1 MKTKIS
7 YKTMT
12 DAELIDEGL
21 DHEPGT
27 LAYELAV
34 TLDALPINRGSVQF
48 EEVPCLSCDE
58 LQKELNSLEWYV
70 SELQTTVDNLDM
82 DRLIAGVKASKEAVK
97 QANDKVNYLLGLGG
111 DHE

>member
-1 MKTKIS
+1 MSTKIS
-7 YKTMT
+7 YASMT

-21 DHEPGT
+21 DCDVDS
-27 LAYELAV
+27 LAYQLAI
-34 TLDALPINRGSVQF
+34 TLDDLPINHGSVQV
-48 EEVPCLSCDE
+48 EEVPCFSCDE

-97 QANDKVNYLLGLGG
+97 EAHNKVNYLLGLGG
-111 DHE
+111 SDE